1 MRVRKI
7 LKIAAL
13 CLGILLISWI
23 ATGFLIS
30 RAFRSTLS
38 PSNVAPFETIFKTA
52 MADVVVVKRNDGS
65 SPRISPPPGYLVAYE
80 NNQEEFKAD
89 AKLFDTWTAAIQ
101 LGSDVLEHA
110 PTGDWLK
117 SSSQIEYAKPVYRVD
132 AWGHSFCLLRRGN
145 RVLMISGGPEAPGS
159 PICKDIP
166 MTAEEIE
173 AFDLRKARISEIYT
187 IFGRHDA
194 KR

>member
-1 MRVRKI
+1 MIRKI
-7 LKIAAL
+7 IKIAAFY
-13 CLGILLISWI
+13 LGILLIAWI
-23 ATGFLIS
+23 AAGFLIS
-30 RAFRSTLS
+30 RAFRPIFS
-38 PSNVAPFETIFKTA
+38 PSDAEPLEMVFKKA
-52 MADVVVVKRNDGS
+52 MSDVVVVKRTDGY
-65 SPRISPPPGYLVAYE
+65 SPQITPSPGYLVAYE

-166 MTAEEIE
+166 MTAEE
-173 AFDLRKARISEIYT
+173 LRGMPESKLLESPA
-187 IFGRHDA
+187 GALVLVVGKND
-194 KR
+194 